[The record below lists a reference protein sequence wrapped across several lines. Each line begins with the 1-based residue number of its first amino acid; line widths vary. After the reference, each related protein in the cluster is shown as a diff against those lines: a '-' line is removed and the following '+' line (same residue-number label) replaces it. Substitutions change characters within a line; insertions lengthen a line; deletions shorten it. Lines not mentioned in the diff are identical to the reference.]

1 MSIQSKN
8 SGFTL
13 IELLVVV
20 AIIAIIGAGVGVLY
34 NRLDERAKTAMEMN
48 DIGVLTKTL
57 SHWSFLHDGKL
68 PNRLDSLVT
77 TDGEF
82 YSAMANAM
90 STGDVGNGVGMQA
103 GFTFESKPA
112 PAAVISALAS
122 AGIDTIYQHLPNV
135 TPANESTY
143 VSTTNSAGAKV
154 MDTSTTVKVLES
166 DATNAKLK
174 AQAIV
179 DYNSTATAALADG
192 TAPAMF
198 LIDWTDADG
207 NAQVAR
213 VPSAMW
219 AMIYANMQE
228 TANADSTDMLTFV
241 WPEGG
246 TQMAM
251 NLANEII
258 VNAGLK
264 PDLVASPDMEK
275 EDAIAAGKMYWLVV
289 FGIGRFAEIYE
300 GNGARVDQPVSGK
313 RYTDENYYNR
323 YLMVVKVPVTGYDS
337 MTGQNAQKSSVAAI
351 LSPIG
356 LSRTRLESSY
366 QEAVEATRN

>member
-1 MSIQSKN
+1 MKASKQ

-112 PAAVISALAS
+112 PAAVISALS
-122 AGIDTIYQHLPNV
+122 SVGIDTIYQHLPNV

-246 TQMAM
+246 TQMSM

-337 MTGQNAQKSSVAAI
+337 MTGQNAQKASVAAI